1 MSESTLE
8 KSNENLQQENSL
20 EILLQQKRISQ
31 STYDKALAAKK
42 YIERKYNLIKL
53 KKIEKIVIEEKIN
66 SSDIPLEK
74 KNEIFKEIR
83 DKELLHIQKQR
94 EKLTIYDYESLAII
108 GRGAFGEVHVCR
120 NKKTEK

>member
-8 KSNENLQQENSL
+8 KSNDNLPQENSL
-20 EILLQQKRISQ
+20 EVLLQQKRISQ

-74 KNEIFKEIR
+74 KK
-83 DKELLHIQKQR
+83 
-94 EKLTIYDYESLAII
+94 
-108 GRGAFGEVHVCR
+108 
-120 NKKTEK
+120 